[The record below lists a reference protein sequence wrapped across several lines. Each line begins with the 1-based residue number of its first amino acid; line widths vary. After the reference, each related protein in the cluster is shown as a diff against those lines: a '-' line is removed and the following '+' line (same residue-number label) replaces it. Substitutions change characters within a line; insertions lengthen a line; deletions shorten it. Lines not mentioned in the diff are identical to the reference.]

1 MDNSLHILTACYNN
15 ARTIN
20 DTIASL
26 QLQTEPFTWYV
37 QDAASSD
44 ATLKLISE
52 SGLGASIV
60 SEKDH
65 GLYDALNRGI
75 ARVSSGIIGLCHA
88 DDVLA
93 SDSVLQQVREYFSA
107 NPTCQALYMDL
118 EYWDEAFDKRVRV
131 WKSGKVQNMF
141 WGWMPPHP
149 TVFVRKDVFDA
160 VGLYKTDMGS
170 AADYEWMLRAI
181 KTHKI
186 AFHYLPILA
195 VKMRVGGMSSSGF
208 KSRIQAL
215 KGDYK
220 AWTLNGYAF
229 PILQIG
235 IKKLR
240 KISQFF

>member
-1 MDNSLHILTACYNN
+1 MDNSLHIITACYNN
-15 ARTIN
+15 AATIA
-20 DTIASL
+20 DTIRSL
-26 QLQTEPFTWYV
+26 QLQTEPFKWYI
-37 QDAASSD
+37 QDAISSD
-44 ATLKLISE
+44 STLESVTN
-52 SGLGASIV
+52 SGLDAEVI
-60 SEKDH
+60 SEKDK
-65 GLYDALNRGI
+65 GLYDALNRGVGRI
-75 ARVSSGIIGLCHA
+75 PSGIVGLCHA

-93 SDSVLQQVREYFSA
+93 SESVLKQVSRYFVS
-107 NPTCQALYMDL
+107 NPSCQALYMDL
-118 EYWDEAFDKRVRV
+118 EYWNEAFDKRIRV
-131 WKSGKVQNMF
+131 WKSGEVQNMF

-149 TVFVRKDVFDA
+149 TVFVRKEVFDT

-186 AFHYLPILA
+186 KFHYLPILA

-220 AWTLNGYAF
+220 AWTLNGYVF
-229 PILQIG
+229 PVLQIG